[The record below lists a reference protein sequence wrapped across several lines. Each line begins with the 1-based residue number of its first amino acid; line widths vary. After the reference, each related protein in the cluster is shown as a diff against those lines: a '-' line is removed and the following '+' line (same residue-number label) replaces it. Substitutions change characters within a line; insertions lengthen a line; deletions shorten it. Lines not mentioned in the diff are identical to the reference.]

1 MAEQQK
7 SRGLCAGFE
16 ETDPE
21 LARIVSAFMDEVQ
34 HEEAVQLPARTRGLC
49 VASTLLGCQGI
60 DAFRAEL
67 PGILDAGVTP
77 VELREV
83 VYQAVDY
90 VGIGRA
96 LPFVNALD
104 EVLTERG
111 VELPLEA
118 QGTVMAGD
126 RLQKGNQAQVD
137 IFGEGMRGA
146 WETCPSERAV
156 VSRWL
161 HARWSY
167 AGRARDG
174 HVLLPGGAGWV
185 RTAGDGAR
193 WRQPAHGQRQS
204 VPLRRRAPMPAL
216 YRLSAQSE
224 CAWLCGQSCR
234 IPGVDDVA
242 CGRCGGNACA
252 P

>member
-49 VASTLLGCQGI
+49 VAATLLGCQGI

-118 QGTVMAGD
+118 QGTVVAGD

-161 HARWSY
+161 AANCFGDYYTRGGLSTREREMITLCFLAAQGGCEPQLTSHAKANMGVGNEKAFLIAVISQCMPY
-167 AGRARDG
+167 IGY
-174 HVLLPGGAGWV
+174 P
-185 RTAGDGAR
+185 RTLNA
-193 WRQPAHGQRQS
+193 
-204 VPLRRRAPMPAL
+204 
-216 YRLSAQSE
+216 
-224 CAWLCGQSCR
+224 
-234 IPGVDDVA
+234 I
-242 CGRCGGNACA
+242 RCINDAAEQMQG
-252 P
+252 

>member
-49 VASTLLGCQGI
+49 VAATLLGCQGI

-118 QGTVMAGD
+118 QGTVVAGD

-161 HARWSY
+161 AANCFGDYYTRSGMELADRELITFVFLIAQGGCEPQAVAHAKGNFNVGNDREKLIK
-167 AGRARDG
+167 
-174 HVLLPGGAGWV
+174 VV
-185 RTAGDGAR
+185 RQCIPYIGY
-193 WRQPAHGQRQS
+193 PC
-204 VPLRRRAPMPAL
+204 AL
-216 YRLSAQSE
+216 NGIACINKASE
-224 CAWLCGQSCR
+224 E
-234 IPGVDDVA
+234 
-242 CGRCGGNACA
+242 
-252 P
+252 

>member
-49 VASTLLGCQGI
+49 VAATLLGCQGI

-118 QGTVMAGD
+118 QGTVVAGD

-156 VSRWL
+156 VNRWL
-161 HARWSY
+161 AANCFGDYYTRGGLTLAEREMVTFCYLAAQGGCEPQVTAHA
-167 AGRARDG
+167 
-174 HVLLPGGAGWV
+174 
-185 RTAGDGAR
+185 
-193 WRQPAHGQRQS
+193 
-204 VPLRRRAPMPAL
+204 
-216 YRLSAQSE
+216 
-224 CAWLCGQSCR
+224 
-234 IPGVDDVA
+234 
-242 CGRCGGNACA
+242 GGNLRMGNDKAFLYAVVHQCLPYIGYPRSLNA
-252 P
+252 LGCVDKAAESQA